1 MLLIVMNFRFGLRH
15 HLNKKLFLDR
25 VLDGNRKF
33 QKSINE
39 IIDKNNLDKKEI
51 ASKLKD
57 SIWSDTRNRV
67 YDKLMSYDL

>member
-1 MLLIVMNFRFGLRH
+1 MNFRFGLRH

-33 QKSINE
+33 QKSIDG

-57 SIWSDTRNRV
+57 SIWRDTRNRV

>member
-1 MLLIVMNFRFGLRH
+1 MNFRFGLRH
-15 HLNKKLFLDR
+15 HLNKKLWDR
-25 VLDGNRKF
+25 IWDGNQKS
-33 QKSINE
+33 QKSIDE